1 MDLEG
6 YLRFAAAL
14 ALVLGLIGL
23 AAWAARRLGFA
34 GRLPIGTGR
43 DRRLAVVE
51 ATALDPKRRLVLV
64 RRDRVE
70 HLLLLGPAGDV
81 VVERGFAPPP
91 AATAPDTTE
100 EAAP

>member
-1 MDLEG
+1 MDFEG

-34 GRLPIGTGR
+34 GRLNIGAGR
-43 DRRLAVVE
+43 DRRLAAVE

-64 RRDRVE
+64 RRDGIE

-81 VVERGFAPPP
+81 VVESGIAPPP
-91 AATAPDTTE
+91 AAAPETTE
-100 EAAP
+100 EPAP